1 MNPRMRELIEALEMD
16 TLPKIR
22 EILAEGDIDLDSDL
36 LIGEEYDM
44 DEPDEIPLLFYVIMK
59 NVSLEAIKLLID
71 AGMSLQRYTR
81 EGVGALDIAIKFR
94 RMDIVELCAENG
106 ISLTQSRRKSGMTP
120 LMLAASFNDMEMI
133 RFLIER
139 GADPEAVD
147 KYGMNAL
154 EYARKLGQERVREY
168 LEELKRC

>member
-1 MNPRMRELIEALEMD
+1 
-16 TLPKIR
+16 
-22 EILAEGDIDLDSDL
+22 
-36 LIGEEYDM
+36 
-44 DEPDEIPLLFYVIMK
+44 
-59 NVSLEAIKLLID
+59 
-71 AGMSLQRYTR
+71 
-81 EGVGALDIAIKFR
+81 
-94 RMDIVELCAENG
+94 
-106 ISLTQSRRKSGMTP
+106 MTP

>member
-59 NVSLEAIKLLID
+59 NVSLEAIKLLIV
-71 AGMSLQRYTR
+71 AVMSLQRFTR
-81 EGVGALDIAIKFR
+81 EGVGALDIAIMFR

-154 EYARKLGQERVREY
+154 
-168 LEELKRC
+168 